1 MASTGMTWSNAAAS
15 SLVSVSLFC
24 GATSLSYAVD
34 GQVNWPLFAALVTGG
49 GAGALFAAP
58 LSNWLTNRLVIA
70 RTVFAL
76 MICAVAAYMLLR

>member
-1 MASTGMTWSNAAAS
+1 
-15 SLVSVSLFC
+15 
-24 GATSLSYAVD
+24 
-34 GQVNWPLFAALVTGG
+34 VTGG